1 MPVIKLESEL
11 VQAASARFTRKFA
24 GVELFIKGFAS
35 IEGLDRHGEK
45 IPADVFDVKTFLAN
59 PQLWFNHDLYVNA
72 KGQQVPIGTVER
84 MHTVKAVET
93 ASEEFDLKDLD
104 TGAFVDHVSNS
115 DGFLLKNGDRGL
127 WVVAKVIEPEVIA
140 LVEDR
145 RLNAFSWAGAMLR
158 RPDGKVAKIDIREV
172 SLVYLPANARALFT
186 VGKDLKGD
194 NSLFA
199 INGST
204 VFAVNEECVKL
215 ATLSREGSRFK
226 FLVRPSGAGH
236 TKVMTPISEI
246 ADEDHAKKIAKE
258 YATACLQCAVFENA
272 WKRTEDGVQI
282 YKLAH
287 VENGVLDETHEMI
300 KRVMP
305 AEAWP
310 KAYVDSLPKQCFA
323 YVAPDGNR
331 LFPYRDVNGAL
342 SEEAVKRAIAEAC
355 SSPFYESALP
365 VLKQAAI
372 DLGME
377 EWLRGGGQSPLT
389 AEEQRLF
396 GLSAEFPIT
405 DTQSEGGDEQMNADE
420 ILKAINGIGAKLDE
434 MGKRIDGIE
443 QSKAA
448 EEAVEEGS
456 DEGVTEKDADVSQ
469 TKKKKSV
476 DKKLVD
482 VAEFTS
488 EKSADAEEAEED
500 DAEEG
505 TKALQAIILQSFKD
519 VGKRLEKI
527 ETRLGKV
534 ESTPLKSKQ
543 IREDEASSEDDGELT
558 EVALAKM
565 LREATPAQRKAAEAQ
580 ALDKLL
586 FGPHRE
592 RTRAEKS

>member
-1 MPVIKLESEL
+1 
-11 VQAASARFTRKFA
+11 
-24 GVELFIKGFAS
+24 
-35 IEGLDRHGEK
+35 
-45 IPADVFDVKTFLAN
+45 
-59 PQLWFNHDLYVNA
+59 
-72 KGQQVPIGTVER
+72 
-84 MHTVKAVET
+84 
-93 ASEEFDLKDLD
+93 
-104 TGAFVDHVSNS
+104 
-115 DGFLLKNGDRGL
+115 
-127 WVVAKVIEPEVIA
+127 
-140 LVEDR
+140 
-145 RLNAFSWAGAMLR
+145 
-158 RPDGKVAKIDIREV
+158 
-172 SLVYLPANARALFT
+172 
-186 VGKDLKGD
+186 
-194 NSLFA
+194 
-199 INGST
+199 
-204 VFAVNEECVKL
+204 
-215 ATLSREGSRFK
+215 
-226 FLVRPSGAGH
+226 
-236 TKVMTPISEI
+236 
-246 ADEDHAKKIAKE
+246 
-258 YATACLQCAVFENA
+258 
-272 WKRTEDGVQI
+272 
-282 YKLAH
+282 
-287 VENGVLDETHEMI
+287 
-300 KRVMP
+300 
-305 AEAWP
+305 
-310 KAYVDSLPKQCFA
+310 
-323 YVAPDGNR
+323 
-331 LFPYRDVNGAL
+331 
-342 SEEAVKRAIAEAC
+342 
-355 SSPFYESALP
+355 
-365 VLKQAAI
+365 
-372 DLGME
+372 
-377 EWLRGGGQSPLT
+377 
-389 AEEQRLF
+389 
-396 GLSAEFPIT
+396 
-405 DTQSEGGDEQMNADE
+405 MNADE